1 MGPGHFFNRVD
12 SALETIEET
21 IFQTEWT
28 LVQRRSIHVAVK
40 ADSRV
45 LFISTFFSQE
55 KAFRYGVLFI
65 FCTFFLLR
73 RDGMTYMLVGY
84 KL

>member
-21 IFQTEWT
+21 IVQTEWT

-40 ADSRV
+40 AGSRV
-45 LFISTFFSQE
+45 LFMFPHFSQE
-55 KAFRYGVLFI
+55 KRGYGRLLAVEHFS
-65 FCTFFLLR
+65 FFAHFFS
-73 RDGMTYMLVGY
+73 
-84 KL
+84 

>member
-21 IFQTEWT
+21 IVQTEWT

-40 ADSRV
+40 VGSRV
-45 LFISTFFSQE
+45 LFISTFFL
-55 KAFRYGVLFI
+55 K
-65 FCTFFLLR
+65 R
-73 RDGMTYMLVGY
+73 RDGMVSL
-84 KL
+84 

>member
-21 IFQTEWT
+21 IVQTEWT
-28 LVQRRSIHVAVK
+28 LVQRRSIHVAVEGG
-40 ADSRV
+40 SRV
-45 LFISTFFSQE
+45 AELWSTFHFLHIFSLE
-55 KAFRYGVLFI
+55 KRWYG
-65 FCTFFLLR
+65 
-73 RDGMTYMLVGY
+73 MLVDY